1 MLPEFKAKTRVTVNL
16 PPPSG
21 YRQTVPAMNVPEPD
35 PAVGRLGGGRLAL
48 WACVAVGLHAALFLA
63 IYLTPPLRL
72 KVGYGPDRWVQIM
85 AITPAPSPPPTAAPH
100 APPLPG
106 HATHDVA
113 HRRPTTTP
121 RETRP

>member
-85 AITPAPSPPPTAAPH
+85 AITPAPS
-100 APPLPG
+100 APPRAPAPPG
-106 HATHDVA
+106 NATHDAA
-113 HRRPTTTP
+113 HLHPLPTP
-121 RETRP
+121 RAPRP